1 MCHIYVAF
9 WCEKKKGTDQSNL
22 DNNHLS
28 ICTFWQC
35 CISNNSLITNA
46 LVVPA
51 CPVAHH
57 SHEIEPQPCPAAAN
71 ARGYG
76 TLQPVI
82 PLALQK
88 ASDSLCSSS
97 LHCRWSGVK
106 ERQITK
112 QELPH
117 RWKRGKPSKT
127 VCYRCFHGDQL
138 RFGFDNVECC
148 QREEDFDMVFCLGRK
163 EQNILQQSR
172 WFVQRLRLSAGAK
185 SVVLNPIYHSIT
197 SLF

>member
-9 WCEKKKGTDQSNL
+9 CHKKKERKIF
-22 DNNHLS
+22 
-28 ICTFWQC
+28 ICQLVHSGNAAFQT
-35 CISNNSLITNA
+35 NSLITTA

-51 CPVAHH
+51 CPVAHR
-57 SHEIEPQPCPAAAN
+57 SHEIEPHPCPAAAN

-76 TLQPVI
+76 KLQPVI

-117 RWKRGKPSKT
+117 RWKRESPPRLFVTAVSMEISWGSVLT
-127 VCYRCFHGDQL
+127 MWNAVR
-138 RFGFDNVECC
+138 
-148 QREEDFDMVFCLGRK
+148 GRK
-163 EQNILQQSR
+163 IL
-172 WFVQRLRLSAGAK
+172 
-185 SVVLNPIYHSIT
+185 I
-197 SLF
+197 